1 MSQRLPPPLA
11 WSLLMPPAVLL
22 FILPFAHS
30 IALRWLAAL
39 LTVAI
44 AAWQWQRTP
53 SVPPVPCK
61 LPIAFWLATLLLSLP
76 WANDPAASFSELK
89 VDVLYSLL
97 LFIAFFV
104 LTQSAR
110 ELQIWLTALAAGNLA
125 VSVIAIVSF
134 VRHGAW
140 VPGDQNALGEFA
152 TCMVTALP
160 AVVLLSVR
168 NMPWSEHSG
177 WTRYLLPVMLLAGVL
192 TLSRMFLGA
201 LILMLLA
208 NTILQAWRRRLNLR
222 QIFLIAAGLL
232 AVLAAAGVAIMA
244 QQRGLRLGSDLRP
257 AIWQVAVQR
266 IAEHPWFGTGYGR
279 LLDGEIYRQAF
290 PGELIFHP
298 HNLLLGFAAQAG
310 VLAAIAIV
318 IVFFALGREYWRLVQ
333 ADSRVAAYVGIA
345 GLVML
350 TGVLAKNMTDMFF
363 VRECALLFWAINGAL
378 LGFAVRAACPQAQQP
393 LEQESIEAA

>member
-1 MSQRLPPPLA
+1 L
-11 WSLLMPPAVLL
+11 LL
-22 FILPFAHS
+22 FILPFAHNIS
-30 IALRWLAAL
+30 LRWLAAL
-39 LTVAI
+39 ATVAI
-44 AAWQWQRTP
+44 ALWRWQARFA
-53 SVPPVPCK
+53 VPPLPCK
-61 LPIAFWLATLLLSLP
+61 LPIAFWLATLLLSIP
-76 WANDPAASFSELK
+76 WAHDPWASFSELK

-97 LFIAFFV
+97 LFTAFFV

-110 ELQIWLTALAAGNLA
+110 ELQVWLTALAAGSFT
-125 VSVIAIVSF
+125 VSLVAIVSF

-140 VPGDQNALGEFA
+140 VPGEQNALGEFA

-160 AVVLLSVR
+160 AIVLLSVR
-168 NMPWSEHSG
+168 NMPWSQRSA
-177 WTRYLLPVMLLAGVL
+177 WARYLLPVMLLAGVL

-208 NTILQAWRRRLNLR
+208 NAILQAWRRRLNLR
-222 QIFLIAAGLL
+222 QIFVVTVSLF

-244 QQRGLRLGSDLRP
+244 QQRGLQLASDLRP
-257 AIWQVAVQR
+257 AIWQVAIQR
-266 IAEHPWFGTGYGR
+266 IAEHPWLGAGYGR
-279 LLDGEIYRQAF
+279 LLDADVYRQAF

-310 VLAAIAIV
+310 IFAAVGIVL
-318 IVFFALGREYWRLVQ
+318 VFYALGREYWRMVR
-333 ADSRVAAYVGIA
+333 ADSRVLAYVGIA

-378 LGFAVRAACPQAQQP
+378 LGFAARAARSQAQNTFEQAR
-393 LEQESIEAA
+393 LEPA